1 MEAPT
6 RPPDAMVLALMD
18 DEPETRP
25 MCPAR
30 RWDKWGWLAHRCTWL
45 EDHSGARHHD
55 THTGATWEDK

>member
-1 MEAPT
+1 MS

-30 RWDKWGWLAHRCTWL
+30 RWNKWGRLAHRCTWL
-45 EDHSGARHHD
+45 TGHSGTRHHD
-55 THTGATWEDK
+55 VHTGATWEEK